1 MASLAPDVLIQLGP
15 VPITNT
21 IINTLLIDAII
32 ILSVV
37 LLAKNM
43 KKIPGT
49 FQNIIEM
56 IVDVF
61 YNLTQTIAGK
71 NAEKIFPYFF
81 TFFIFIM
88 LSNWSGL
95 LPGAESVGFYPKDSH
110 AVEETHEKTSTS
122 EEGTTHQEAPVDEH
136 ATNIKDDHEETPIV
150 TTKEIQKTAE
160 KEDATET
167 HGESEE
173 KHHLISLNRNLTS
186 DINATLALAIISLA
200 ATHMLSIK
208 TLGIK
213 EYLGRFFS
221 LNPILLFVGILE
233 LVSEVT
239 KMISLSFR
247 LFGNI
252 YAGEVVLA
260 TISSLFAFVAP
271 LPFMMLEILVG
282 LVQALVFAMLTMV
295 FMSVMMTSHHEESH

>member
-1 MASLAPDVLIQLGP
+1 MASLAPDVLIQVGP

-21 IINTLLIDAII
+21 VVNTLLIDAII
-32 ILSVV
+32 ILGVI
-37 LLAKNM
+37 LLAKNV

-56 IVDVF
+56 VVDVF

-95 LPGAESVGFYPKDSH
+95 LPGAESIGFYPKNSH
-110 AVEETHEKTSTS
+110 AVEETHEENITSKSDSTH
-122 EEGTTHQEAPVDEH
+122 EETPVDEH
-136 ATNIKDDHEETPIV
+136 ATTVEDDHEESSV
-150 TTKEIQKTAE
+150 TATKEIQKTAE
-160 KEDATET
+160 K
-167 HGESEE
+167 EE

-186 DINATLALAIISLA
+186 DINATLALAIISVV

-260 TISSLFAFVAP
+260 TISSLLAFVAP

>member
-1 MASLAPDVLIQLGP
+1 MASLAPDILIQLGP

-21 IINTLLIDAII
+21 IVNTILIDALII
-32 ILSVV
+32 FGVIV
-37 LLAKNM
+37 LAKNI

-49 FQNIIEM
+49 FQNIVEL
-56 IVDVF
+56 IVDIF
-61 YNLTQTIAGK
+61 YKLTESIAGK
-71 NAEKIFPYFF
+71 NAEKIFPYFL
-81 TFFIFIM
+81 TFFLFIL

-95 LPGAESVGFYPKDSH
+95 IPGAESIGFYPPDTHKEEAH
-110 AVEETHEKTSTS
+110 VETPDTQLSPIQVDDHTEPTYGDNTHEEPTHEISNTSKDHS
-122 EEGTTHQEAPVDEH
+122 EEASNAHTEG
-136 ATNIKDDHEETPIV
+136 KEE
-150 TTKEIQKTAE
+150 
-160 KEDATET
+160 
-167 HGESEE
+167 
-173 KHHLISLNRNLTS
+173 HHLVSLNRNLTS
-186 DINATLALAIISLA
+186 DINATLALAIISLV

-208 TLGIK
+208 ALGIK

-233 LVSEVT
+233 LVSEFT

-260 TISSLFAFVAP
+260 TISSLLAFVAP
-271 LPFMMLEILVG
+271 IPFMLLEILVG

-295 FMSVMMTSHHEESH
+295 FMSVMMTSHHEEKH